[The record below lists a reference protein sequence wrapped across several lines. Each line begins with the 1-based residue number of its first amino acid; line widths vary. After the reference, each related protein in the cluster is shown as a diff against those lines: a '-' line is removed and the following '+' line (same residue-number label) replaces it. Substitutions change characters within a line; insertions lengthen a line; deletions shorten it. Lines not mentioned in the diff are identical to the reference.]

1 MTFDE
6 AYAHAAAELD
16 VVREQARQR
25 FEQSLIDNHCPPEDI
40 DDLRAYERA
49 HMATWRETRLAEIG
63 ARLLR
68 EMAGPDV
75 PQ

>member
-6 AYAHAAAELD
+6 AYAKAAADLD
-16 VVREQARQR
+16 VLREQARQR
-25 FEQSLIDNHCPPEDI
+25 FEQSLIANHCPPEDVE
-40 DDLRAYERA
+40 DLRAYERE
-49 HMATWRETRLAEIG
+49 HMATWRDQRLAEIG
-63 ARLLR
+63 GRLLL